1 MFYPYSGEKEM
12 SHFRK
17 CTVQLNAENVD
28 MGLLMLAVKEIA
40 GQLGLKTTDTVKD
53 YYGRTRKVLIA
64 VEGLYGVYYSK
75 DEGLQIIGDE
85 FGKKIKLDDFHEML
99 VRTYTSLAVQRV
111 LADMGY
117 SVTTERKGES
127 VLVYGVRI

>member
-1 MFYPYSGEKEM
+1 MWNP
-12 SHFRK
+12 
-17 CTVQLNAENVD
+17 
-28 MGLLMLAVKEIA
+28 VKE
-40 GQLGLKTTDTVKD
+40 LK
-53 YYGRTRKVLIA
+53 A
-64 VEGLYGVYYSK
+64 
-75 DEGLQIIGDE
+75 
-85 FGKKIKLDDFHEML
+85 DFHEML